1 MSEYKGETSVIIQSP
16 SEAVYT
22 YLADFTRHPEWVKNV
37 SKITQLS
44 SGPIK
49 VGTVF
54 KAQEGAPPVSLTKRL
69 RMVFH
74 ILVGVLGGAKLY
86 SQATI
91 TALEPPRRIAWQ
103 AGIPKGD
110 GFFNVADW
118 EFVLEEQG
126 ANTRVTQHFHWR
138 PQHSQAE
145 HMVSVVG
152 VEGLKEAVMVNLL
165 ELKDRLEKKGG

>member
-1 MSEYKGETSVIIQSP
+1 MSEYKGKTSVIIHSP
-16 SEAVYT
+16 SEAVYA

-37 SKITQLS
+37 SKVTQLS

-49 VGTVF
+49 VGTIF
-54 KAQEGAPPVSLTKRL
+54 KAQEGAPPVPLNKKL
-69 RMVFH
+69 RMMFH
-74 ILVGVLGGAKLY
+74 VLVGMLGGAKPY

-91 TALEPPRRIAWQ
+91 TALEPPYRIAWQ

-118 EFVLEEQG
+118 EFVLEAQG
-126 ANTRVTQHFHWR
+126 ENTQVTQHFHWQ

-145 HMVSVVG
+145 RMVSVAG
-152 VEGLKEAVMVNLL
+152 VEGLRQAVMVNLL
-165 ELKDRLEKKGG
+165 ELKDRLEQKAR